1 MTIRKKMTLG
11 FTAFL
16 LALVLGGVA
25 LNAAYLLRFYI
36 AQNRP
41 VFTATADRI
50 ALQYAT
56 DPQGVSDLI
65 DGVDRLDGIACTLVD
80 PDLTVVASSFPLK
93 TPAMRKLAAEIA
105 QIIRNNGTVLS
116 TRAIYRVVDRADQA
130 SKLVYLRRL
139 DDGSYLVLTRAIK
152 GIRESVAIANRFYAV
167 SGLVLLVA
175 GGIFIFFY
183 AKRTT
188 KPIVAMSEA
197 AEGIARL
204 DFSRRVGT
212 DAQDEIGTLG
222 RSIDRISE
230 RLSGSL
236 EALQEDVERRKQLVR
251 NISHDLKTPIGVI
264 KGYAEGLRFGVADD
278 DEKRARYCEVIA
290 VECDRMDDMVRELLD
305 LSMLE
310 NGGREADRTRFDLA
324 ELARRVADR
333 FESSAKEKGAVLE
346 ADGPAPVPVD
356 ADETLVERAVVN
368 YVTNAIHHVD
378 GERRLIRVTAAARPG
393 GGARLTVYN
402 TGSPI
407 PPEELG
413 RVWDLFHKADRAR
426 SRAYGG
432 HGLGLSIVKR
442 VADLHG
448 GTVGVE
454 NVDGGVRFF
463 LDLP

>member
-25 LNAAYLLRFYI
+25 LNAVYLLRFYI

-50 ALQYAT
+50 ALQHAT

-65 DGVDRLDGIACTLVD
+65 DGIDRLDGIACTLVG
-80 PDLTVVASSFPLK
+80 PDLSIVASSYPPK
-93 TPAMRKLAAEIA
+93 TTRTEKLAAEIA
-105 QIIRNNGTVLS
+105 QIIQNNGAALS
-116 TRAIYRVVDRADQA
+116 GRAIYRVVDRADQA
-130 SKLVYLRRL
+130 SKLVYIRKL
-139 DDGSYLVLTRAIK
+139 DDGSFLVLTRAIK
-152 GIRESVAIANRFYAV
+152 GIRESVAIANRFYAF

-222 RSIDRISE
+222 RSIDLISE

-236 EALQEDVERRKQLVR
+236 EELREDVERRKQLVR

-278 DEKRARYCEVIA
+278 DEKRDRYCEVIA
-290 VECDRMDDMVRELLD
+290 AECDRMDDMVRELLD

-324 ELARRVADR
+324 ELVRRVASR

-346 ADGPAPVPVD
+346 ADGPVPVPVD

-368 YVTNAIHHVD
+368 FVTNAIHHVE
-378 GERRLIRVTAAARPG
+378 GEQRLIRVSASARPA
-393 GGARLTVYN
+393 GGARVTVSN
-402 TGSPI
+402 TGAPI
-407 PPEELG
+407 PPGELD
-413 RVWDLFHKADRAR
+413 RVWDLFHKGDRAR

-442 VADLHG
+442 IADLHG

-454 NVDGGVRFF
+454 NVDEGVRFF